1 MSGTHT
7 RAQKILEIADYLS
20 DLNWKDIGART
31 AVGVAAYGGYDALMK
46 ARHRKLHR
54 QNLEKIGFVKHP
66 DVKNFMVHPKTGQV
80 APG

>member
-31 AVGVAAYGGYDALMK
+31 AVGVAAYGAYDAVMR
-46 ARHRKLHR
+46 ARHRKHLR
-54 QNLEKIGFVKHP
+54 KLGFVKHP
-66 DVKNFMVHPKTGQV
+66 DIKGYVIHPKTGQV